1 MRLARKCKVR
11 KITFINKS
19 FAYKILSLLVKLLQK
34 NINDMDTSS
43 QPQNTGKQENTYL
56 KSTMTYGLVT
66 GLVLI
71 VYTLLL
77 YSTNNLIDQNF
88 FLGIINYLI
97 LIGGIVI
104 GTRSYRDQFLEGYI
118 SYSKAL
124 GYGVVISVFT
134 GIIVGIFTYLLYAVI
149 DPGLLEQSMK
159 IFEEEM
165 LNQGMSPDQ
174 VETFT
179 EMQRKIRSPFMML
192 ISSVLSYALLGF
204 IFSLITSAFL
214 KKDKPI
220 FDQ

>member
-1 MRLARKCKVR
+1 ME
-11 KITFINKS
+11 NS
-19 FAYKILSLLVKLLQK
+19 DHPQK
-34 NINDMDTSS
+34 
-43 QPQNTGKQENTYL
+43 PEKQENTYL

-77 YSTNNLIDQNF
+77 YATNNLIEQNF

-97 LIGGIVI
+97 LIAGIVI
-104 GTRSYRDQFLEGYI
+104 GTRSYRDHFLEGYI

-134 GIIVGIFTYLLYAVI
+134 GVVVGLFTYLLYAVI
-149 DPGLLEQSMK
+149 DPGLLKESIK

-165 LNQGMSPDQ
+165 LNQGVAPEQIESIS
-174 VETFT
+174 
-179 EMQRKIRSPFMML
+179 EMQKQFRSPFMML
-192 ISSVLSYALLGF
+192 ISSVFSYAVLGL

>member
-1 MRLARKCKVR
+1 MQNFLPKKY
-11 KITFINKS
+11 TN
-19 FAYKILSLLVKLLQK
+19 
-34 NINDMDTSS
+34 MDKFNE
-43 QPQNTGKQENTYL
+43 PQNPGKQENTYL
-56 KSTMTYGLVT
+56 KSTMTYGLIT

-77 YSTNNLIDQNF
+77 YSTNNLINQNF

-97 LIGGIVI
+97 LIGGIVM

-134 GIIVGIFTYLLYAVI
+134 GIVVGIFTYLLYAVI
-149 DPGLLEQSMK
+149 DPGLMEQSMK

-165 LNQGMSPDQ
+165 LNQGMSADQ
-174 VETFT
+174 VETIT
-179 EMQRKIRSPFMML
+179 DMQRKIRSPFMML
-192 ISSVLSYALLGF
+192 ISSVLSYALLGL
-204 IFSLITSAFL
+204 ILSLITSAFL